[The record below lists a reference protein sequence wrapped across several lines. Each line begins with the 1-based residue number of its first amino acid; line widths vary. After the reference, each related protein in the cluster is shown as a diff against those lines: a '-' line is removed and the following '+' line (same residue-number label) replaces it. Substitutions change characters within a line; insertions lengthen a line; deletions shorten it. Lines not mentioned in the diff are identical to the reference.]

1 MGPRDLAEQRV
12 VVVRRDRGEK
22 VPMQLGEVAA
32 RLPGLLEEVQADLL
46 AEATA
51 ERDRRTVD
59 CSTLDEAVEAAS
71 DGFARLP
78 WDVVRGDGIR
88 ALGEHSI
95 AGRCLQAPGGALPGS
110 DGGPGTLAIVARA
123 YWARAPAAAALARLY
138 SRRSGLP
145 GGVGAA
151 HAFC

>member
-1 MGPRDLAEQRV
+1 MPVRIEMGPRDLAEQRV

-88 ALGEHSI
+88 ALAEHSI
-95 AGRCLQAPGGALPGS
+95 TVRCLQTPDGDLPGS
-110 DGGPGTLAIVARA
+110 DDEPGTLAIVARA
-123 YWARAPAAAALARLY
+123 Y
-138 SRRSGLP
+138 
-145 GGVGAA
+145 
-151 HAFC
+151 